1 MSLLKKL
8 SNAAFVLNCLKII
21 GLLMGMVTHA
31 PLLVPRTR
39 CRARCCRPCR
49 RTGLTEQVHEAPGSA
64 AAFLRKNASIKK
76 TFTYVYIRPGSAST
90 LSVISLLRTNLYTSV
105 LEFQLFAVW
114 LARRYRNQPD
124 PNYKEPHAIFPRQ
137 NYLY

>member
-21 GLLMGMVTHA
+21 GLLMGIVTQA

-64 AAFLRKNASIKK
+64 AAFLRQVVTKCLEQAEILNQSVRVIEGMAG
-76 TFTYVYIRPGSAST
+76 GSGTEDTTDMAT
-90 LSVISLLRTNLYTSV
+90 GTN
-105 LEFQLFAVW
+105 
-114 LARRYRNQPD
+114 
-124 PNYKEPHAIFPRQ
+124 Q
-137 NYLY
+137 NYYNIFET

>member
-39 CRARCCRPCR
+39 CRTRCCRPCR
-49 RTGLTEQVHEAPGSA
+49 RTGLTEQVLEAPASA
-64 AAFLRKNASIKK
+64 AAFLRVSSMEDALDG
-76 TFTYVYIRPGSAST
+76 REGGGSGAGFDSAAILNDDVSPT
-90 LSVISLLRTNLYTSV
+90 TSFCYNIPNL
-105 LEFQLFAVW
+105 F
-114 LARRYRNQPD
+114 NG
-124 PNYKEPHAIFPRQ
+124 
-137 NYLY
+137 

>member
-39 CRARCCRPCR
+39 CRARCCKPCR
-49 RTGLTEQVHEAPGSA
+49 RTGLTEQVLEAPGSA
-64 AAFLRKNASIKK
+64 AAFLRTMA
-76 TFTYVYIRPGSAST
+76 YVMLMIQNNPIIQTAGDRWVRVGCTPAAAAAGAHSVDAVVAVTDPG
-90 LSVISLLRTNLYTSV
+90 
-105 LEFQLFAVW
+105 
-114 LARRYRNQPD
+114 
-124 PNYKEPHAIFPRQ
+124 
-137 NYLY
+137 